1 MASARA
7 MRIMQT
13 GKKKR
18 LPKSLEAAGPG
29 VKPVPVWLL
38 AGSVCYCAAEGASSK
53 RSGCV

>member
-7 MRIMQT
+7 MRITQK

-29 VKPVPVWLL
+29 VKPVPV
-38 AGSVCYCAAEGASSK
+38 
-53 RSGCV
+53 

>member
-1 MASARA
+1 

-18 LPKSLEAAGPG
+18 LPKSLEAARPG

-38 AGSVCYCAAEGASSK
+38 AGSDCYCAAEGASSK